1 MTKYKKIPE
10 SELILNPG
18 GSIYHLNLKPEQLG
32 STVILVGDPQR
43 VEIVSNHFDKVE
55 FKSCNREICT
65 HTGTLN
71 NKRLTVLSTGMG
83 TDNIDIVL
91 NELDALVNVDLNKRV
106 KKDEHTTLNIIRL
119 GTSGA
124 LQPDVPLNSFIVS
137 EYGLGLDSVVL
148 YYEKKE
154 EIIEKELTEAFYK
167 FSSWPEDLS
176 KPYIIK
182 GSEKLA
188 EKLGKGFLKGITAT
202 SPGFYGPQGRVVR
215 LELAYP
221 NIINSLHNFKY
232 KDKRILN
239 FEMETSALYGLGK
252 MLGHNTLTICVAIA
266 NRYRR
271 EYNNDYKI
279 AVKKLIE
286 TVLERLTT

>member
-1 MTKYKKIPE
+1 MTNYKKIPE
-10 SELILNPG
+10 SELILNPD
-18 GSIYHLNLKPEQLG
+18 GSIYHLKLRPEQLA
-32 STVILVGDPQR
+32 STIILVGDPQR

-91 NELDALVNVDLNKRV
+91 NELDALVNVDLDKRV

-148 YYEKKE
+148 YYDKKE
-154 EIIEKELTEAFYK
+154 EVIEKELTEAFYK
-167 FSSWPEDLS
+167 FSNWPEDLS
-176 KPYIIK
+176 KPYVIK
-182 GSEKLA
+182 GSEKLT
-188 EKLGKGFLKGITAT
+188 EKLGKGFLRGITAT

-221 NIINSLHNFKY
+221 NIINSLHSFKY
-232 KDKRILN
+232 EDKQILN

-271 EYNNDYKI
+271 EYNNDYRV

>member
-1 MTKYKKIPE
+1 MTNYKKIPE
-10 SELILNPG
+10 SELILNPD
-18 GSIYHLNLKPEQLG
+18 GSIYHLKLRPEQLA
-32 STVILVGDPQR
+32 STIILVGDPQR

-91 NELDALVNVDLNKRV
+91 NELDALVNVDLDKRV

-154 EIIEKELTEAFYK
+154 EVIEKELTEAFYK
-167 FSSWPEDLS
+167 FSNWPEDLS

-182 GSEKLA
+182 GSEKLI
-188 EKLGKGFLKGITAT
+188 EKLEEGFLKGITAT

-221 NIINSLHNFKY
+221 NIINSLHSFKY
-232 KDKRILN
+232 EDKQILN

-286 TVLERLTT
+286 TVLDRLTT